1 MVGFGTKYPT
11 QVHHRAASI
20 VSIKKDAAPV
30 SCKGGSTHG
39 STTHQTLMY
48 WDGAMSEARMRMM
61 LTQIQDQSTKWLN
74 QQLFPQLH
82 LNFFVCKPQ
91 VKD

>member
-30 SCKGGSTHG
+30 SCKGGFDSWFNN
-39 STTHQTLMY
+39 SPNPNVL
-48 WDGAMSEARMRMM
+48 DGAIVGGPDENDAYTDSRSIYQMAEPA
-61 LTQIQDQSTKWLN
+61 TVSTAPLK
-74 QQLFPQLH
+74 
-82 LNFFVCKPQ
+82 FFCV
-91 VKD
+91 